1 MGMMNGFGII
11 LGIVVVGIPAAQI
24 LRRVGY
30 NPWWGV
36 VAVIPLVNIV
46 ALWVF
51 AFTDWPRLPLRD
63 DADRP
68 V

>member
-1 MGMMNGFGII
+1 MGMMGGFGF
-11 LGIVVVGIPAAQI
+11 LLALVAVGIPAAQV

-36 VAVIPLVNIV
+36 LAAIPLVNVV

-51 AFTDWPRLPLRD
+51 AFTDWPRLPLREE
-63 DADRP
+63 ADRLA
-68 V
+68 